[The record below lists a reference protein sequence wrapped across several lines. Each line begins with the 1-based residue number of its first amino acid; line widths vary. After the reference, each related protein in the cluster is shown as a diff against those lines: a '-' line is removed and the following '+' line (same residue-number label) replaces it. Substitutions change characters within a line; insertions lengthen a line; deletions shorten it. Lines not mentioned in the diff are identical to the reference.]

1 MHVVF
6 NHGKESGPE
15 GGKIR
20 VLSAVAAE
28 LGHDTVS
35 IDYTDLPDDPEARA
49 DRLCTHLASRSEP
62 AYLVGSSMGAY
73 VALAAA
79 ERTAVAGLYLM
90 APAAYLD
97 GFAVQ
102 EFAPRAPTTIIHGWA
117 DEVIP
122 WENALRLARAV
133 DGALHLIHA
142 EHRLAGVHDLLAALL
157 RDALVSAEP

>member
-1 MHVVF
+1 VHIVF

-35 IDYTDLPDDPEARA
+35 IDYTDLPDDPEARV
-49 DRLCTHLASRSEP
+49 DRLCTHLASRAAP

-79 ERTAVAGLYLM
+79 ERTGVAGLYLM

-102 EFAPRAPTTIIHGWA
+102 GFAPRAPTSIVHGWS
-117 DEVIP
+117 DEIIP

-133 DGALHLIHA
+133 DGALHLVHA

-157 RDALVSAEP
+157 RDALVTLDP